1 MAQKTMQRR
10 ATETEM
16 PCEVWRTLL
25 EHCYE
30 AETAYAQALT
40 DSFDFVGMEFDE
52 ALQRANEAREV
63 SQVCEK
69 ALLHHEQV
77 HDCVRQS
84 AVAKA
89 S

>member
-1 MAQKTMQRR
+1 
-10 ATETEM
+10 M

-30 AETAYAQALT
+30 AETAYTLALTNSFGLVGMDFDQALQQA
-40 DSFDFVGMEFDE
+40 E
-52 ALQRANEAREV
+52 EARKT

-69 ALLHHEQV
+69 ALVRHEQM
-77 HDCVRQS
+77 HDCVRVS